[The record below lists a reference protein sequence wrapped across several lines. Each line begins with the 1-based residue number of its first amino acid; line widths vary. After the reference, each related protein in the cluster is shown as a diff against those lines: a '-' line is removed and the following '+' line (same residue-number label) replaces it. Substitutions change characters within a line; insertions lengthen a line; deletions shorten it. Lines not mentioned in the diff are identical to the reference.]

1 MMETKTVYDLEK
13 MQMKLKKHVDDA
25 RFVHTLGVM
34 YTSAALAMAHGY
46 DMQKAQVA
54 GLLHDCAKCI
64 PNDKKLRLCKKH
76 NIEVSSVEY
85 ENPILLHAK
94 LGAYLAETKY
104 DITDEEILRSITFH
118 TTGRAGMS
126 TLEKIVFIADYIEP
140 GRYKAR
146 NLEEI
151 RKTAFSNLDEC
162 TYMILRDTLA
172 YLKTNPKAV
181 DPTTSR
187 AFDYYN
193 EIHEMNEV
201 EENE

>member
-1 MMETKTVYDLEK
+1 METKTIYDLKK
-13 MQMKLKKHVDDA
+13 MEAKLKKHVDEN

-46 DMQKAQVA
+46 DIHKAQVA

-64 PNDKKLRLCKKH
+64 PNDKKLRICKKH
-76 NIEVSSVEY
+76 NIDVSAVEY

-94 LGAYLAETKY
+94 LGAYIAETKY
-104 DITDEEILRSITFH
+104 DIYDEEILRSITFH

-140 GRYKAR
+140 ERFKAR
-146 NLEEI
+146 NLPEI
-151 RKTAFSNLDEC
+151 RRTAFTDLDEC
-162 TYMILRDTLA
+162 MYMILRDTLA
-172 YLKTNPKAV
+172 YLKHNPKAV

-187 AFDYYN
+187 AFEFYN
-193 EIHEMNEV
+193 EIHETKEADDV
-201 EENE
+201 E